1 MKKSGKIFRKIL
13 DFIKKILIDE
23 TPIDL
28 PAFSER
34 ADGDYGKQGLLTTSR
49 EEFQGILQILE
60 GNLPDDIFGA
70 FYVSLPVGSVN
81 SGGLPFVSKNPDGS
95 QNPEHGSPIM
105 NGDGMVILVDLDNE
119 PAPLV
124 KTKLMKTPCFYADKA
139 TKWGTRH
146 HGLMGFHNM
155 GITRM
160 SMVFGARN
168 ELNTATIPVKFKG
181 QNNSSLL
188 ATYDVGRPFMI
199 DPKSLEL
206 ITPVGKCSEWMNA
219 QPAMVPWPF
228 GIAQTSAHPVFD
240 PLTQELFTVNYS
252 RDKSS
257 FTHMEQTIHQLR
269 TNRAEF
275 KDSLEALAKKLVD
288 HHDHLHIKAKVH
300 EFFKKLHVHKHNSG
314 AAKEQKVKGEVFMY
328 LFKWDGNGP
337 IQKWDIEDQYGEKL
351 IIEECMHQM
360 GITEDFIILTDCSF
374 KFAMDLLFDNPFPE
388 SKLIE
393 RLIRRLA
400 TVRME
405 PFTHTYIIR
414 RSDINDGAEKV
425 IAYKLKKPIPLE
437 TIHYSCDF
445 ANPGGII
452 TLYGVHNAAT
462 CIAEW
467 VRTFDRRATDGK
479 PVDPN
484 YYSLFAVGSM
494 DISRLGKWKINTNTW
509 DLEEDKSVKFENP
522 GNYNEENLGPNTWAI
537 VLYTYR
543 DMISSERVVP
553 TIKQL
558 WYVSDGTDNNLLTEF
573 VYNLYEEYPHRKLS
587 LEIIKEVTKKE
598 LPFGVTRINL
608 ETMQPE
614 DYYQCAPK
622 TYIRGVQFIPRKTP
636 NPNIPEEMDGYLFAP
651 VEVGA
656 QSEGSWSYSSQF
668 WIFDAQDIAKGP
680 ICKLGH
686 EKLVF
691 GFTLHTSWL
700 PQAATSE
707 QQYIISIKEDY
718 EEVIGN
724 IPMKADR
731 EFLKD
736 FFNEHIYRHFS

>member
-1 MKKSGKIFRKIL
+1 MKKKKNLLKRVFL
-13 DFIKKILIDE
+13 AIKKLLTRDPE
-23 TPIDL
+23 SNL
-28 PAFSER
+28 PTFSER
-34 ADGDYGKQGLLTTSR
+34 ADGDYGRQGLLTTSR
-49 EEFQGILQILE
+49 EEFEAELQILE
-60 GNLPDDIFGA
+60 GTLPDDIFGA

-95 QNPEHGSPIM
+95 RNAEHGSPIM
-105 NGDGMVILVDLDNE
+105 NGDGMVILVDLNHE

-124 KTKLMKTPCFYADKA
+124 KTKLMKTPCYYADEA
-139 TKWGTRH
+139 TKWGTKH

-168 ELNTATIPVKFKG
+168 ELNTATVPVRFKG
-181 QNNSSLL
+181 QNNSSIL
-188 ATYDVGRPFMI
+188 ATYDVGRPFML
-199 DPKSLEL
+199 DPKSLE
-206 ITPVGKCSEWMNA
+206 IVTPVGKSSEWMNA

-240 PLTQELFTVNYS
+240 PITKELFTVNYS

-257 FTHMEQTIHQLR
+257 FTHMEQTIHHLR
-269 TNRAEF
+269 TNRDEF
-275 KDSLEALAKKLVD
+275 QSSLEALAKELVD
-288 HHDHLHIKAKVH
+288 HPDHFHVKAKVH
-300 EFFKKLHVHKHNSG
+300 DFFKNLSIKKNG
-314 AAKEQKVKGEVFMY
+314 ADKEPKVKGEVFMY

-337 IQKWDIEDQYGEKL
+337 IQRWDVEDQTGEKL
-351 IIEECMHQM
+351 IIDECMHQM
-360 GITEDFIILTDCSF
+360 GITEDFIILTDCAF
-374 KFAMDLLFDNPFPE
+374 KFAMDLLFDNPFPGN
-388 SKLIE
+388 KLIE

-405 PFTHTYIIR
+405 PFTHTYIIKK
-414 RSDINDGAEKV
+414 SEIIEGAEKV
-425 IAYKLKKPIPLE
+425 TAYKLKNPIPLE
-437 TIHYSCDF
+437 TIHYSCDY

-479 PVDPN
+479 PVDPE

-509 DLEEDKSVKFENP
+509 DIDNDNSIIYENP
-522 GNYNEENLGPNTWAI
+522 GNYEEDNLGPNTWTI

-543 DMISSERVVP
+543 DMISSDKVVP

-558 WYVSDGTDNNLLTEF
+558 WYVSDGTDNNLLTKF
-573 VYNLYEEYPHRKLS
+573 VYRLYKNYPHRKLK
-587 LEIIKEVTKKE
+587 LKEIKKVTKKE
-598 LPFGVTRINL
+598 LPFSVTRINL
-608 ETMQPE
+608 QTMQPE

-636 NPNIPEEMDGYLFAP
+636 NPGIPEELDGYLFAP
-651 VEVGA
+651 VEVGIE
-656 QSEGSWSYSSQF
+656 SGGIWSFTSQF

-680 ICKLGH
+680 ICKMGH

-700 PQAATSE
+700 PQAATNE

-718 EEVIGN
+718 EEVIDN

-731 EFLKD
+731 EFLKK
-736 FFNEHIYRHFS
+736 FFEAHIYDHFS